1 MLDFVSSALST
12 FICSAV
18 STPQMV
24 LTDRIMAGVYPDF
37 LTAIASIAKKE
48 GIQGFYMGW
57 LPSVVQKIPSY
68 ALTWMFFQQLK
79 LVFLAL
85 YGRYGTAI
93 ENTLIGSFAAA
104 GACAVMI
111 PVDTIKTR
119 IVTQPAGVVHYTGMM
134 DCFLKI
140 VKHEGVGAFYKA
152 LTPRLLAVAPMI
164 GIQFSVYE
172 LMKTVLLGEPIL
184 LKAPSLTSTTR
195 EKASHRPA
203 QN

>member
-1 MLDFVSSALST
+1 
-12 FICSAV
+12 
-18 STPQMV
+18 MV

-37 LTAIASIAKKE
+37 VSAVISIARNE
-48 GIQGFYMGW
+48 GIRGFYLGW

-79 LVFLAL
+79 LTFYAF

-119 IVTQPAGVVHYTGMM
+119 IVTQPAGVTYYTGMV

-140 VKHEGVGAFYKA
+140 VKHEGVWSFYKA

-172 LMKTVLLGEPIL
+172 FMKRVLLNEP
-184 LKAPSLTSTTR
+184 AVMPVRPSGKKISATS
-195 EKASHRPA
+195 PA
-203 QN
+203 KGKK